1 MQGVA
6 GQIYFGYF
14 DAALLATAAIAL
26 ASGLQFLVIGLRH
39 RREAMH
45 LAFAWWCLSIAVL
58 ALSSAWLDNAATTV
72 QAVRALRFMCGAAA
86 LSFPALVMFVSN
98 YTGKPIR
105 GVPFD
110 VVCAVALAFFLINI
124 YSPYTLFYTSLDLGS
139 PTVLP
144 WGETLSS
151 VEGTASTW
159 AHLFHALSYAIFI
172 WALYRAT
179 RQYQRGQRVPGLLL
193 GICLL
198 VQAAALLWGDVVV
211 DTLQR
216 PYPYLDPFA
225 FLPFVLLMG
234 LSLASQLHS
243 RTLQL
248 EQTTR
253 ELRAEADTRREAE
266 IDLRHVAYHDALTGL
281 PNRPR
286 ALYMLA
292 DMEADAT
299 QSGLCGAVLMIDLD
313 NFKTI
318 NDSLGHHVGDRVL
331 EVIADTLLAAAPA
344 EATVARL
351 GGDEFVMLL
360 GGLAADASAAA
371 TLAIKVAEHMVERL
385 ATPLAIDSRVLSVG
399 ASIGVAVFPSQGK
412 GAADII
418 RCADIALYR
427 AKDAGRNG
435 AKLFLPHMQRDA
447 DERLELERGLRTAVE
462 RHELSLHF
470 QPQVTTRGELV
481 GAEALL
487 RWRHPVLGEV
497 MPATFIPIAEET
509 GLIHSIGAWVIAD
522 ACSHLRAWRQHGVDF
537 GERLAVNVS
546 PWQIAHPR
554 FVQQIEA
561 QVVTAG
567 IDPAWLTLELTE
579 SALLNDFDA
588 ALATLRRLSAI
599 GFRLSMD
606 DFGTGYSSLA
616 YLQRLPLDELKIDQ
630 SFIRALQ
637 PAVSDPLASFII
649 DVGRRLGMTTIAEG
663 VETWQQ
669 KAILEALGCDELQ
682 GYLVSPPLPE
692 DEFLSWLA
700 ERAAL
705 VADAAHSTDSTAAP
719 VTQTA
724 KTIGSATP

>member
-1 MQGVA
+1 MLGVA
-6 GQIYFGYF
+6 GPVYFGYF
-14 DAALLATAAIAL
+14 DVALLATAAVAL
-26 ASGLQFLVIGLRH
+26 ASGMQFLVIGLRH
-39 RREAMH
+39 RREAVH

-58 ALSSAWLDNAATTV
+58 ALSSAWLDGATTNE
-72 QAVRALRFMCGAAA
+72 QAIRALRCMVGAAA
-86 LSFPALVMFVSN
+86 LSFPALVLFVNN
-98 YTGKPIR
+98 YTGKAIR
-105 GVPFD
+105 GVAFN
-110 VVCAVALAFFLINI
+110 VVCAAALVFFLINL
-124 YSPYTLFYTSLDLGS
+124 YSPYTLFYTSLNLGR
-139 PTVLP
+139 PLVLP

-151 VEGTASTW
+151 IEGAASTW
-159 AHLFHALSYAIFI
+159 GRAFHALSYTVFA

-179 RQYQRGQRVPGLLL
+179 RQYLHGQRMAGLLL
-193 GICLL
+193 GVCLL
-198 VQAAALLWGDVVV
+198 VQFAALLWGDIVV

-234 LSLASQLHS
+234 LSLATQLRA

-253 ELRAEADTRREAE
+253 DLRAEADTRREAE

-331 EVIADTLLAAAPA
+331 EAIADTLLASAPA

-371 TLAIKVAEHMVERL
+371 VLAVKVAEHLVQRL

-399 ASIGVAVFPSQGK
+399 ASIGVALFPHQGK

-427 AKDAGRNG
+427 AKNAGRNG

-462 RHELSLHF
+462 RHELTLYF
-470 QPQVTTRGELV
+470 QPQVTTRGEVV

-487 RWRHPVLGEV
+487 RWHHPVLGEV
-497 MPATFIPIAEET
+497 MPGTFIPIAEET

-522 ACSHLRAWRQHGVDF
+522 ACSHLRAWHQRGINF

-546 PWQIAHPR
+546 PWQIANPQ

-561 QVVTAG
+561 QMVISGV
-567 IDPAWLTLELTE
+567 DPAWLTLELTE

-588 ALATLRRLSAI
+588 ALTTLRRLSAI

-630 SFIRALQ
+630 SFVRALQ
-637 PAVSDPLASFII
+637 PSVSDPLASFII
-649 DVGRRLGMTTIAEG
+649 DVARRLGMTTIAEG

-692 DEFLSWLA
+692 DEFLSWLT
-700 ERAAL
+700 EHAAL
-705 VADAAHSTDSTAAP
+705 VAAAAPAHSTP
-719 VTQTA
+719 VPATSA
-724 KTIGSATP
+724 SGSVSL